1 METSYKNYRG
11 QTVIWKVKRLMDTRE
26 MLDDDLKEFTEIY
39 SCFYTGWHPK
49 PVPRPYT
56 KQLKKKNKK

>member
-1 METSYKNYRG
+1 
-11 QTVIWKVKRLMDTRE
+11 

-39 SCFYTGWHPK
+39 SCFYTGWYPK
-49 PVPRPYT
+49 PVPHPYT